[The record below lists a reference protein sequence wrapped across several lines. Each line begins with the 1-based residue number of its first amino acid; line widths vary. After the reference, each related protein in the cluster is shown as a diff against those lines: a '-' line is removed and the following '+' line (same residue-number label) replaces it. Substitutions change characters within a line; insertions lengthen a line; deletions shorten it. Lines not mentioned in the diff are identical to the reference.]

1 MITLLGKNG
10 TLRRGLLVVDMV
22 KEIKKANRRQAEDRT
37 KAPQYMAIKPAV
49 KVSIAQPNAPK
60 ELNRPRRSPDS

>member
-10 TLRRGLLVVDMV
+10 TLRYGLLIVGIV
-22 KEIKKANRRQAEDRT
+22 KETKKANRRQAEDRT
-37 KAPQYMAIKPAV
+37 KAPQYIAITPAIKLP
-49 KVSIAQPNAPK
+49 IAQPNAPK